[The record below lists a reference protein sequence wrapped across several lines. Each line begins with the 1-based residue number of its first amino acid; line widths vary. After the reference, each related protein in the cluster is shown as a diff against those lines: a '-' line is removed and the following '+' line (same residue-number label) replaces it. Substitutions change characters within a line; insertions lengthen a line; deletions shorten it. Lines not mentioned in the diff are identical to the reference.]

1 MKTLALTPK
10 EEKQLRERFLTIAE
24 HREYVEETFEDW
36 LADCEGLAHLAGLR
50 IGA

>member
-24 HREYVEETFEDW
+24 HRGYVEETFEDW
-36 LADCEGLAHLAGLR
+36 LADCEGSAHLAGLR
-50 IGA
+50 KR